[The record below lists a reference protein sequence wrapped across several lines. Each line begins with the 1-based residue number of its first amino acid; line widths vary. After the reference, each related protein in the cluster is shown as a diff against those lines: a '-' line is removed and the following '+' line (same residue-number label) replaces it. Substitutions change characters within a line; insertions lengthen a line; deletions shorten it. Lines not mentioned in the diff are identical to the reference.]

1 MVEQDLPLVSYGFLT
16 GFRGIS
22 DPAAPCTFNTGFR
35 LTRSQVGRVGPLS
48 ATRFAKMKGEPNRA
62 SIRKLYLL
70 VWFLCFQVSWFDQNV
85 WYADVEYL
93 ADVDVSVDELSF
105 HFELGAIMLII
116 NMLKAWS
123 SALICLFSL
132 LESSLIYTKIFLFF
146 PSPMCDSYRW
156 PGVAEATRRKNS
168 SKSFPR
174 ELRHTDT
181 SKLSA
186 SFIFVYPDTFFEWII
201 TKAWFVT
208 ATSQNINPVDGH
220 IVLWKATCSGKKGKS
235 WLYRAGSQRLPFYPL
250 AHQVGR
256 TTSTQPPNVPG
267 RPVCRPRI
275 RARPKICPL
284 VLCRLKF

>member
-1 MVEQDLPLVSYGFLT
+1 MIFVFSGKLVWSKYMIFDILLMWTWVLMNCLSIPSYLQCLLSMIFCSHFLILSSWIFLKIHKDLPFL
-16 GFRGIS
+16 
-22 DPAAPCTFNTGFR
+22 
-35 LTRSQVGRVGPLS
+35 
-48 ATRFAKMKGEPNRA
+48 
-62 SIRKLYLL
+62 
-70 VWFLCFQVSWFDQNV
+70 
-85 WYADVEYL
+85 
-93 ADVDVSVDELSF
+93 
-105 HFELGAIMLII
+105 
-116 NMLKAWS
+116 
-123 SALICLFSL
+123 
-132 LESSLIYTKIFLFF
+132 
-146 PSPMCDSYRW
+146 PSPIFDCYRW

-174 ELRHTDT
+174 ELRHTNT

-256 TTSTQPPNVPG
+256 TTSIQPPNVPG
-267 RPVCRPRI
+267 RPVCRPGI